1 MTVTRR
7 DFFPAVRS
15 FGIGAALLTGTLAT
29 VCTPASAQDKI
40 VLRVADSF
48 AQTHYVSKE
57 LTVPWMNRVTALTK
71 GRVEFKYFPS
81 EQLAK
86 SKDLLDAA
94 RNKIADVTY
103 VAPLYI
109 SDRLP
114 LSGVVALPGIP
125 GSARQKTDAYGKLTR
140 ELLAETEFK
149 KEGVVPILAVTV
161 AGYEIGMTGPRIEN
175 MEQLRGKRIR
185 SSGGLQ
191 EQSVKALGGAAT
203 QIAAP
208 ELYAALER
216 KTVDGTITP
225 LASMTPYGLHEV
237 VKSMTVNAN
246 LGTFPITYVVNA
258 AVWNGLP
265 EDVRNAMR
273 TAATE
278 VSATFGTY
286 VDAETT
292 RAADDL
298 KKRGLDLYELPA
310 QVAQEF
316 AKRAEPIGSDWAK
329 RLDGRGQPGSD
340 VLKAW
345 RAALIR

>member
-1 MTVTRR
+1 MRLTRR
-7 DFFPAVRS
+7 DFFPTAGS
-15 FGIGAALLTGTLAT
+15 LSIGAALLLGAFGSTA
-29 VCTPASAQDKI
+29 VAQDKI

-48 AQTHYVSKE
+48 APTHYVSKQ
-57 LTVPWMNRVTALTK
+57 LAVPWMNRVQELTK
-71 GRVEFKYFPS
+71 GKVEFKYFPS

-94 RNKIADVTY
+94 RNRIADITY

-125 GSARQKTDAYGKLTR
+125 GSAREKTDAYGKIVGD
-140 ELLAETEFK
+140 LLADAEFK
-149 KEGVVPILAVTV
+149 REGVVPLLAVTV
-161 AGYEIGMTGPRIEN
+161 AGYEIGMTGPRIES
-175 MEQLRGKRIR
+175 MDDLRGKKIR

-258 AVWNGLP
+258 TVWNGLP
-265 EDVRNAMR
+265 ADVREAMR
-273 TAATE
+273 AAAVE
-278 VSATFGTY
+278 VSATFGSY

-298 KKRGLDLYELPA
+298 KKRGLDLYELPTA
-310 QVAQEF
+310 VSQEF
-316 AKRAEPIGSDWAK
+316 AKRAEPIGSEWAK
-329 RLDGRGQPGSD
+329 RLDGRGLPASD
-340 VLKAW
+340 VLKSW
-345 RAALIR
+345 RSALIR